1 MTRLPASLDWVR
13 ANMATPEERRLQE
26 AFADML
32 QFMAAENV
40 RPDPKL
46 GERDRTALFW
56 RFVDWRAAQPSP

>member
-1 MTRLPASLDWVR
+1 
-13 ANMATPEERRLQE
+13 MATPEERRLQE

-46 GERDRTALFW
+46 GEREKTALFW
-56 RFVDWRAAQPSP
+56 RFVDWRAARPSP